1 MRFRTR
7 AVWLLAIAA
16 HAAPLRSEAPAPPAI
31 TAGFSGGEALE
42 TATARASGKL
52 VRVEVADA
60 SGKRI
65 AKADAPSP
73 GGHPDVVLS
82 AGALGSAGALL
93 EVTASGGGR
102 VCRSVWRLRDRA
114 LTRLPI
120 RDGGAALPDC
130 EEAGEW
136 SARWEKSEG
145 KPAVYVR
152 ERERLVAQ
160 GSLVE
165 VRAFAFA
172 GFALET
178 DAAASGARI
187 NGVAIPSWNPG
198 TLYRKSDLE
207 ALNQRFGLDALRRST
222 RVQFETDRDAGVF
235 AVRLRGGDGEARLP
249 VTGSTP
255 IEGESPGIELS
266 AGDPPLRVRVSLAA
280 GRIPWEAVVAGAGP
294 RDGSYASAS
303 HRAFDRFQ
311 IYPDAEHELAAEA
324 LPGVWSSAA
333 GNRMAIAA
341 ITGEAAVRL
350 DGVELALSL
359 DRAPKGSDLL
369 LVPRDG
375 SPPRWAVLLRGPNA
389 LSRIPVRCE
398 NGVDCRLDGAAE
410 AWRRAGSQMNVR

>member
-1 MRFRTR
+1 MRFLTR
-7 AVWLLAIAA
+7 AVWLLALAA
-16 HAAPLRSEAPAPPAI
+16 QAAPARPETPAPPAI
-31 TAGFSGGEALE
+31 TASFSGRETVE
-42 TATARASGKL
+42 TATARASGRQI
-52 VRVEVADA
+52 RVEVDDA

-73 GGHPDVVLS
+73 GGRPDVALS
-82 AGALGSAGALL
+82 AGELGSAGALL
-93 EVTASGGGR
+93 EVSASGGGR
-102 VCRSVWRLRDRA
+102 ICRSVWRLRDRT
-114 LTRLPI
+114 LTRLPV

-130 EEAGEW
+130 ETSGEW
-136 SARWEKSEG
+136 SARWEKTEG

-152 ERERLVAQ
+152 ERERFVAQ
-160 GSLVE
+160 GTLVE

-172 GFALET
+172 GFALEP

-187 NGVAIPSWNPG
+187 NGVAIPSWYPG

-207 ALNQRFGLDALRRST
+207 ALNQRFGLDALRRSG
-222 RVQFETDRDAGVF
+222 RVSFETNRETGVF
-235 AVRLRGGDGEARLP
+235 AVRLTGGDGEARLP

-255 IEGESPGIELS
+255 VEGESPGVELS
-266 AGDPPLRVRVSLAA
+266 AGDPAVRVRVSLAG
-280 GRIPWEAVVAGAGP
+280 GRIPWEAVIAGAGP
-294 RDGSYASAS
+294 RDGAYASAF

-333 GNRMAIAA
+333 GSRMAIAA

-350 DGVELALSL
+350 DGAELALSL
-359 DRAPKGSDLL
+359 DLAPKGSDLL

-375 SPPRWAVLLRGPNA
+375 SPPRWALLLRGPNA

-398 NGVDCRLDGAAE
+398 NGVDCRLDGAGE
-410 AWRRAGSQMNVR
+410 PWRRAGSQMNVR